1 MNNPYQILGVKQD
14 ASEDQIKRAYRK
26 LAKELHPDVN
36 PGDKIVEQRFKGVTA
51 AYELLSDK
59 EKRGKFDR
67 GEIDAAGAPR
77 YENAFHRAYTRA
89 GDGGFGFNFG
99 GAGGP
104 GGPNVEDLF
113 SGLFGRGRQ
122 RGRAGSTRIKGQ
134 DVRYTVRVDFISAAK
149 GVKRRI
155 QLYDGKSLD
164 VTIPPGTTDG
174 QALRLKGQ
182 GMSGMGGGAAGD
194 AIVEVM
200 VDTHPYFETNG
211 KNVELEVPVT
221 LSEAVL
227 GGKIKVPTIHGAVT
241 LTVPAGANTGTRLRL
256 RGKGIPATGKGAKAG
271 DQFVTLKVALPDE
284 EDEKLVEFVREWSKG
299 RDDNPRKKDGL
310 E

>member
-1 MNNPYQILGVKQD
+1 MNNPYEILGVKGD
-14 ASEDQIKRAYRK
+14 ASADQIKRAYRK

-36 PGDKIVEQRFKGVTA
+36 PGDKIVEQRFKEVTA
-51 AYELLSDK
+51 AYELVSDK
-59 EKRGKFDR
+59 EKRAKFDR
-67 GEIDAAGAPR
+67 GEIDATGAPR
-77 YENAFHRAYTRA
+77 YENAFHRAHTQA
-89 GDGGFGFNFG
+89 GDFSFNFG

-104 GGPNVEDLF
+104 NVEDLL

-122 RGRAGSTRIKGQ
+122 RAGARTARIKGQ

-155 QLYDGKSLD
+155 QLYDGKNID

-174 QALRLKGQ
+174 QALRLKRQ
-182 GMSGMGGGAAGD
+182 GMTGMGGGAAGD
-194 AIVEVM
+194 AIVEVK
-200 VDTHPYFETNG
+200 VDTHPYFEMHG

-241 LTVPAGANTGTRLRL
+241 LTVPAGANTGARLRL
-256 RGKGIPATGKGAKAG
+256 RGKGIPAERKTAKAG
-271 DQFVTLKVALPDE
+271 DQFVTLKVMLPED

-299 RDDNPRKKDGL
+299 DKSDPRKKAGL

>member
-1 MNNPYQILGVKQD
+1 MKNPYEILGVKGD

-36 PGDKIVEQRFKGVTA
+36 PGDKIVEQRFKEVTA
-51 AYELLSDK
+51 ANEVLSDK

-67 GEIDAAGAPR
+67 GEIDADGAPR
-77 YENAFHRAYTRA
+77 YENAFHRAHTQA
-89 GDGGFGFNFG
+89 GDFGFNFG
-99 GAGGP
+99 GA

-122 RGRAGSTRIKGQ
+122 RGGTRTTRIKGQ

-155 QLYDGKSLD
+155 QLYDGKTLD

-200 VDTHPYFETNG
+200 VDTHP
-211 KNVELEVPVT
+211 
-221 LSEAVL
+221 
-227 GGKIKVPTIHGAVT
+227 
-241 LTVPAGANTGTRLRL
+241 
-256 RGKGIPATGKGAKAG
+256 
-271 DQFVTLKVALPDE
+271 
-284 EDEKLVEFVREWSKG
+284 
-299 RDDNPRKKDGL
+299 
-310 E
+310 

>member
-1 MNNPYQILGVKQD
+1 MNNPYEILGVKGD
-14 ASEDQIKRAYRK
+14 ASADQIKRAYRK

-36 PGDKIVEQRFKGVTA
+36 PGDKIVEQRFKQVTA
-51 AYELLSDK
+51 AYELVSDK
-59 EKRGKFDR
+59 EKRAKFDR
-67 GEIDAAGAPR
+67 GEIDATGAPR
-77 YENAFHRAYTRA
+77 YENAFHRAHTQA
-89 GDGGFGFNFG
+89 GDFSFNFG

-104 GGPNVEDLF
+104 NVEDLL

-122 RGRAGSTRIKGQ
+122 RAGARTARIKGQ
-134 DVRYTVRVDFISAAK
+134 DVRYTVRVDFISAAQ

-155 QLYDGKSLD
+155 QLYDGKNID

-194 AIVEVM
+194 AIVEVK
-200 VDTHPYFETNG
+200 VDTHPYFEMNG
-211 KNVELEVPVT
+211 KNVELAVPVT

-241 LTVPAGANTGTRLRL
+241 LTVPAGANTGARLRL
-256 RGKGIPATGKGAKAG
+256 RGKGIPAERKTAKAG
-271 DQFVTLKVALPDE
+271 DQFVTLKVMLPED
-284 EDEKLVEFVREWSKG
+284 EDEKLVEFVREWSMG
-299 RDDNPRKKDGL
+299 RDDNPRKKAGL

>member
-1 MNNPYQILGVKQD
+1 MNNPYEILGVKGD
-14 ASEDQIKRAYRK
+14 ASADQIKRAYRK

-36 PGDKIVEQRFKGVTA
+36 PGDKIVEQRFKEVTA
-51 AYELLSDK
+51 AYELVSDK
-59 EKRGKFDR
+59 EKRAKFDR
-67 GEIDAAGAPR
+67 GEIDATGAPR
-77 YENAFHRAYTRA
+77 YENAFHRAHTQA
-89 GDGGFGFNFG
+89 GDFSFNFG

-104 GGPNVEDLF
+104 NVEDLL

-122 RGRAGSTRIKGQ
+122 RAGARTARIKGQ
-134 DVRYTVRVDFISAAK
+134 DVRYTVRVDFISAAQ

-155 QLYDGKSLD
+155 QLYDGKNID

-194 AIVEVM
+194 AIVEVK
-200 VDTHPYFETNG
+200 VDTHPYFEMHG
-211 KNVELEVPVT
+211 KNVELAVPVT

-241 LTVPAGANTGTRLRL
+241 LTVPAGANTGDRLRL
-256 RGKGIPATGKGAKAG
+256 RGKGIPAEGKTAKAG
-271 DQFVTLKVALPDE
+271 DQFVTLKVMLPED
-284 EDEKLVEFVREWSKG
+284 EDEKLVEFVREWSMG
-299 RDDNPRKKDGL
+299 RDDNPRKKAGL